1 MAINNSPETQAMMS
15 RAQVFSLIDL
25 VTLRP
30 RNAMTIS
37 DGIAVNGTKIPKI
50 NNCACTLASR
60 VDLLGNI
67 AIRTSHRNP
76 TPHLPTRWCMAAN
89 RLVTVELRS
98 LSSVYHCQGLLL
110 RRCRIP

>member
-1 MAINNSPETQAMMS
+1 MLNRRPYQNH
-15 RAQVFSLIDL
+15 DL
-25 VTLRP
+25 F
-30 RNAMTIS
+30 
-37 DGIAVNGTKIPKI
+37 VNEST
-50 NNCACTLASR
+50 TASR

-89 RLVTVELRS
+89 RLVAVELRS